1 MKKFIFNLLVL
12 LLSISFFYSC
22 TESKYP
28 GFSLS
33 DNGIYHKFHFK
44 SGDTTSVHL
53 SDYVTVTMKYRLSD
67 TVLFD
72 SKSLD
77 TELRFPLIQPSF
89 KGDLF
94 DALQLMSPGDSM
106 SFVVVADSFY
116 FNTIK
121 VINLPDFVTSGEPLY
136 YDVKLINVE
145 TNLQYK
151 ESQIAERKL
160 KQREEIRVLIEYIK
174 ENKIDVAPLQSGL
187 YFINEVKGKGAL
199 PDTGDMC
206 SVKLTVTLLDGLVLY
221 SNVNSD
227 ALNIEFGKQF
237 DTKGFMLGLGLIRK
251 GGKAKLIV
259 PSQIGVGSFG
269 NQGIDG
275 FTTLVYEVEL
285 LNIKPYAQILKQR
298 KTEEERSNRERTK
311 IGDTENI
318 ELVNY
323 IKRNKITQKPLS
335 SGMYYLESEKG
346 KGKLAQKG
354 NLVSVHYKLFDLNG
368 ELLDSSLEKGKPLQ
382 IEIGKG
388 EVIEGWDIGLQQ
400 MNVGTKATFIIPSNL
415 AYGITGK
422 GKIIKPN
429 STLVFDVMLVSID
442 Y

>member
-1 MKKFIFNLLVL
+1 MRKFIFNLLVL
-12 LLSISFFYSC
+12 FFGISFFYSC
-22 TESKYP
+22 SESKYS
-28 GFSLS
+28 GFDLS

-53 SDYVTVTMKYRLSD
+53 SDYVTVTMKYRLDD

-77 TELRFPLIQPSF
+77 SELRFPLIQSSF
-89 KGDLF
+89 EGDLF

-121 VINLPDFVTSGEPLY
+121 LLSLPDFVTAGEPLY
-136 YDVKLINVE
+136 YDVKLIDVE

-151 ESQIAERKL
+151 ENRLAEQKI
-160 KQREEIRVLIEYIK
+160 KQKEEISNLIEYIK
-174 ENKIDVAPLQSGL
+174 NNNIEVAPLQNGL
-187 YFINEVKGKGAL
+187 YFINEVRGKGAL

-206 SVKLTVTLLDGLVLY
+206 KVKLTVSQLDGIVLF
-221 SNVNSD
+221 SNVTSD

-237 DTKGFMLGLGLIRK
+237 DTKGFMLGLGMMRK

-259 PSQIGVGSFG
+259 PSQIGVGAFG

-275 FTTLVYEVEL
+275 FTTLLYEVEL
-285 LNIKPYAQILKQR
+285 LDITSYAQIVKQQ
-298 KTEEERSNRERTK
+298 KAEEERSNRNRSK
-311 IGDTENI
+311 IGNTEKE
-318 ELVNY
+318 ELTNY
-323 IKRNKITQKPLS
+323 LNRNRISQKPLS
-335 SGMYYLESEKG
+335 SGMYYLESKKG
-346 KGKLAQKG
+346 NGKLAKQG
-354 NLVSVHYKLFDLNG
+354 NIVSVHYKLFNLNG
-368 ELLDSSLEKGKPLQ
+368 EILDSSLERGNPLQ
-382 IEIGKG
+382 VEIGKG

-415 AYGITGK
+415 AYGSTGK

-429 STLVFDVMLVSID
+429 STLVFDVVLVSID